1 MKIQLIFSRLRSL
14 RNNHGL
20 TLIELTI
27 AVFILGL
34 AIVPMMDA
42 FGSARQSVKVEEQ
55 TTVFAFQ
62 AMSTLSRIA
71 DLDYD
76 DLLNNQGNSVDLS
89 ILFGSP
95 TNPKPDEAAKESF
108 ILRGETYIPEISI
121 AHYTDPDTGEAIAGA
136 LVLTARIQH
145 VSLTNVKVDH

>member
-1 MKIQLIFSRLRSL
+1 MKIQLIFPRLRTL

-20 TLIELTI
+20 TLLEVTM

-34 AIVPMMDA
+34 AIVPMMNA
-42 FGSARQSVKVEEQ
+42 FGPARQSVKAEEQ
-55 TTVFAFQ
+55 TTVFTFQ

-71 DLDYD
+71 GLDYE
-76 DLLNNQGNSVDLS
+76 DLLNNQGNPVDLA

-108 ILRGETYIPEISI
+108 MLRGETYTPEIAI
-121 AHYTDPDTGEAIAGA
+121 APYTDPATAEVIAGA
-136 LVLTARIQH
+136 LVLTASIQH
-145 VSLTNVKVDH
+145 VSLTILKADY